1 MKLVFS
7 HQNLL
12 IVANIANLLEAQ
24 GVTCELKNR
33 YVSGALG
40 ELPVFDSFPQVWVS
54 DDDEEKANS
63 FIADL
68 GNEQTSDW
76 ICSCC
81 GEENGAAFAA
91 CWNCEA
97 VSVG

>member
-24 GVTCELKNR
+24 GITCEIKNR

-40 ELPVFDSFPQVWVS
+40 ELPVFDSFPQVWVC
-54 DDDEEKANS
+54 DELAEKANAA
-63 FIADL
+63 IENL
-68 GNEQTSDW
+68 NNEQTSDW
-76 ICSCC
+76 TCSCC

-91 CWNCEA
+91 CWNCESVA
-97 VSVG
+97 VG